1 MISREAGRLEL
12 LESADLP
19 SRTLVAPLQ
28 LVREI
33 RATLGQLD
41 IDIRIGAKDAVFA
54 SSDLFEAF
62 QDWDDEQSG
71 ESCWLN

>member
-12 LESADLP
+12 LESAELP
-19 SRTLVAPLQ
+19 ARTLVAPLQ

-33 RATLGQLD
+33 RSTLGQLD
-41 IDIRIGAKDAVFA
+41 IDIRIGTAEAVFA

-62 QDWDDEQSG
+62 QAWEDDLGVEDS
-71 ESCWLN
+71 WLN

>member
-12 LESADLP
+12 LESAELP

-41 IDIRIGAKDAVFA
+41 IDIRIGTAEAVFA

-62 QDWDDEQSG
+62 QAWEEDQGDDG
-71 ESCWLN
+71 CWLN

>member
-12 LESADLP
+12 LESNELP

-33 RATLGQLD
+33 RTTLGQLD
-41 IDIRIGAKDAVFA
+41 IDIRIGAADAVFA

-62 QDWDDEQSG
+62 QAWDDEQG
-71 ESCWLN
+71 EENCWLN

>member
-12 LESADLP
+12 LESAELP

-33 RATLGQLD
+33 RATLGPLN
-41 IDIRIGAKDAVFA
+41 IDIRIGTADAVFA

-62 QDWDDEQSG
+62 QAWDDEQGG
-71 ESCWLN
+71 EGWLN

>member
-1 MISREAGRLEL
+1 MISREAGQLEL
-12 LESADLP
+12 LESAELP

-33 RATLGQLD
+33 RATLGPLD
-41 IDIRIGAKDAVFA
+41 VDIRIGSADAVFA

-62 QDWDDEQSG
+62 QAWEEEHGADG
-71 ESCWLN
+71 FWLN

>member
-1 MISREAGRLEL
+1 MISRETGQLEL
-12 LESADLP
+12 LESAELP
-19 SRTLVAPLQ
+19 PRTLVAPLQ

-41 IDIRIGAKDAVFA
+41 IDICIGTGDAVFA

-62 QDWDDEQSG
+62 QAWDEEQSG
-71 ESCWLN
+71 ESSWLN

>member
-12 LESADLP
+12 LESAELP

-33 RATLGQLD
+33 RSTLGPLN
-41 IDIRIGAKDAVFA
+41 IDIQIGAEDAVFA

-62 QDWDDEQSG
+62 QAWDDEQGGGSG
-71 ESCWLN
+71 WLN

>member
-12 LESADLP
+12 LESVELP
-19 SRTLVAPLQ
+19 DRTMVAPLQ

-41 IDIRIGAKDAVFA
+41 IDIRVGSADAVFA

-62 QDWDDEQSG
+62 QAWDDEQNG
-71 ESCWLN
+71 ERSWLN